1 MQLREALKTGLKT
14 LVESGVPSPE
24 LAAELLLMHVLGR
37 DRGYLYAY
45 PEVEISEQITSRY
58 LQSVDERATGKPTQY
73 ITGHQEFWGLDLEVT
88 PDVLI
93 PRPETEHVVEAVIDL
108 AQRQGFNREA
118 PLRMVDVGAGS
129 GCIALALAAEFP
141 RAILFAT
148 DISRPALDVASR
160 NAARLGTAERVTFLE
175 SDLLAC
181 FLDAPASDPEG
192 CGTTARNTVI
202 PGPSPCHSERSEESR
217 YSAQGRLALEGT
229 FLSAFDFVVSNPP
242 YVAADELDRVQ
253 REVRQFEPR
262 IAWGGLERGDEVYR
276 RLIPQARAVLKPGGW
291 LIVEIGYNMGETVPA
306 LLGDGWTEVEVRPD
320 LAGIPRVVLAQR
332 AAIGARLP
340 VAGSRSIAQ

>member
-1 MQLREALKTGLKT
+1 MQLRQALKTGLKT
-14 LVESGVPSPE
+14 LVESGVPSPQ

-45 PEVEISEQITSRY
+45 PEAEISEEVTSRY
-58 LQSVDERATGKPTQY
+58 FQSVEERATGKPTQY

-108 AQRQGFNREA
+108 AERQGFNREA
-118 PLRMVDVGAGS
+118 PLRLVDVGTGS

-141 RAILFAT
+141 RAVLFAT
-148 DISRPALDVASR
+148 DISRPTIDVASR
-160 NAARLGTAERVTFLE
+160 NAARLGMSERVKFLE
-175 SDLLAC
+175 TDLLAF
-181 FLDAPASDPEG
+181 FLDARAPGQGFDQDLNGAINRSFL
-192 CGTTARNTVI
+192 NT
-202 PGPSPCHSERSEESR
+202 
-217 YSAQGRLALEGT
+217 
-229 FLSAFDFVVSNPP
+229 FDFVVSNPP

-262 IAWGGLERGDEVYR
+262 IAWGGLERGHEIYR
-276 RLIPQARAVLKPGGW
+276 RLIPQARAVLRPGGW

-306 LLGDGWTEVEVRPD
+306 LLCGGWTQIEVRPD
-320 LAGIPRVVLAQR
+320 LAGIPRVVV
-332 AAIGARLP
+332 ARL
-340 VAGSRSIAQ
+340 I

>member
-1 MQLREALKTGLKT
+1 MQLRQALKTGLKT
-14 LVESGVPSPE
+14 LVESGVPSPQ

-45 PEVEISEQITSRY
+45 PEAEISEEVTSRY
-58 LQSVDERATGKPTQY
+58 FQSVEERATGKPTQY

-108 AQRQGFNREA
+108 AERQGFNREA
-118 PLRMVDVGAGS
+118 PLRLVDVGTGS

-141 RAILFAT
+141 RAVLFAT
-148 DISRPALDVASR
+148 DISRPTIDVASR
-160 NAARLGTAERVTFLE
+160 NAARLGMSERVKFLE
-175 SDLLAC
+175 TDLLAF
-181 FLDAPASDPEG
+181 FLDARAPGQGFDQDLNGAINRSFL
-192 CGTTARNTVI
+192 NT
-202 PGPSPCHSERSEESR
+202 
-217 YSAQGRLALEGT
+217 
-229 FLSAFDFVVSNPP
+229 FDFVVSNPP

-276 RLIPQARAVLKPGGW
+276 RLIPQAHAVLKPGGY
-291 LIVEIGYNMGETVPA
+291 LVVEIGYNMGETVPT
-306 LLGDGWTEVEVRPD
+306 LLCDGWTQIEVRPD
-320 LAGIPRVVLAQR
+320 LAGIPRVV
-332 AAIGARLP
+332 IARSC
-340 VAGSRSIAQ
+340 A

>member
-1 MQLREALKTGLKT
+1 MQLRQALKTGLKT
-14 LVESGVPSPE
+14 LVESGVPSPQ

-45 PEVEISEQITSRY
+45 PEAEISEEITGRY
-58 LQSVDERATGKPTQY
+58 FQSVAERSTGKPTQY
-73 ITGHQEFWGLDLEVT
+73 ITGRQEFWGLDLEVT

-108 AQRQGFNREA
+108 ARRQGFDREA
-118 PLRMVDVGAGS
+118 PLRIVDVGTGS

-160 NAARLGTAERVTFLE
+160 NAARLGMAERVKFLE
-175 SDLLAC
+175 SDLLAF
-181 FLDAPASDPEG
+181 FLDARA
-192 CGTTARNTVI
+192 
-202 PGPSPCHSERSEESR
+202 PGRDFS
-217 YSAQGRLALEGT
+217 QGPNQG

-242 YVAADELDRVQ
+242 YVARGDLDKIQ
-253 REVRQFEPR
+253 REVREFEPQL
-262 IAWGGLERGDEVYR
+262 AWGGLERGDEVYR
-276 RLIPQARAVLKPGGW
+276 RLIPQARAVLKPGRW
-291 LIVEIGYNMGETVPA
+291 LIVEIGYTMGETVPA
-306 LLGDGWTEVEVRPD
+306 LLRDDWAEVEVRPD

-332 AAIGARLP
+332 AAVGRLP
-340 VAGSRSIAQ
+340 VAETRSIAQ